1 MAKKILL
8 FAAFFL
14 FITLFANAQ
23 YHERDWKW
31 QPYASLTKGGKV
43 FIVLYYGTL
52 IEGYNGKVRWKIVNR
67 AAQPLFGVDL
77 GAQTYV
83 LKNGEEVQRDERDFK
98 ARRINP
104 GENAMTLPVVIEQQ
118 AFSGVKRVKVSTPE
132 IILDFGK
139 DRIYEWGKLGKIEL
153 AVQ

>member
-1 MAKKILL
+1 MTKKLVFLATIL
-8 FAAFFL
+8 FFMIQ
-14 FITLFANAQ
+14 FVNAQ

-31 QPYASLTKGGKV
+31 QPYASLTKGGEV
-43 FIVLYYGTL
+43 FIVLYYGQL

-83 LKNGEEVQRDERDFK
+83 LKNGKTVKRDERAFK
-98 ARRINP
+98 TRRIKP
-104 GENAMTLPVVIEQQ
+104 GEDAMTLPVIIEQQ
-118 AFSGVKRVKVSTPE
+118 ALSGVKHIKVEPPE

-139 DRIYEWGKLGKIEL
+139 DRIYEWGKLGEIEL